1 MVCPRYRQ
9 HGLSLVEISRIV
21 LRTSIMNFPLDK
33 CYILS
38 LECHGLSLAQVSLIV
53 PGRNIT
59 NCTWDKYHVL
69 WTYIDPG
76 V

>member
-9 HGLSLVEISRIV
+9 HELSLVEISRIV

-59 NCTWDKYHVL
+59 DCTWDKYHVL